1 MVARGPAEEGLTAPA
16 AVTRAVGPAGM
27 QTSRT
32 VHTGLR
38 LARTASVRAALNH
51 DRGPGAIDDRE

>member
-1 MVARGPAEEGLTAPA
+1 MARGPAEEGLTAPA

-38 LARTASVRAALNH
+38 LTASVRAALNH
-51 DRGPGAIDDRE
+51 DRGPGAIDDRA